1 MKSVSNKL
9 CLVCAGQGREND
21 LFHGRPSFPDRIQ
34 PPHQRMERIYFVIS
48 ICADQHQ
55 VLHIGL
61 GHKILD
67 QIDCC
72 RVEPLQI
79 VEEKG
84 KRMLGLRK
92 HSNKSAEDELE
103 STLGVL

>member
-1 MKSVSNKL
+1 M
-9 CLVCAGQGREND
+9 G
-21 LFHGRPSFPDRIQ
+21 
-34 PPHQRMERIYFVIS
+34 RIYFVIS

-61 GHKILD
+61 GQKILD

-72 RVEPLQI
+72 RIEPLQI

-84 KRMLGLRK
+84 KWMLRLRE
-92 HSNKSAEDELE
+92 HSNKSPKDELE